1 MKNIIIIGAGGFARE
16 VSWLVDDINDAEE
29 KWNLIGFIDEN
40 PEVHGKK
47 FNGYEVLGGL
57 DYLECN
63 TEIYYVC
70 AIANVRARKEVVKRC
85 DELGFKA
92 ATLIHPSVILSKKY
106 NEIGMG
112 CIICANSII
121 TVNVKLCKHVI
132 VNLDCTIGHD
142 VIIEDFVTIYPSV
155 NVSGNCTIG
164 ELVELGTGVQVI
176 QGKSIGNNTKI
187 GAGSVVIK
195 DIEAE
200 CTAVGSPAKVIK
212 RKVV

>member
-1 MKNIIIIGAGGFARE
+1 MKNLIIIGAGGFARE

-29 KWNLIGFIDEN
+29 KWNLIGFIDDN
-40 PEVHGKK
+40 TDVYGKK
-47 FNGYEVLGGL
+47 LNGYDVLGGL
-57 DYLECN
+57 DYLKCKS
-63 TEIYYVC
+63 EIYYVC
-70 AIANVRARKEVVKRC
+70 AIANVKARKEVVERC

-92 ATLIHPSVILSKKY
+92 ATLIHPSVISSKKY
-106 NEIGMG
+106 NEIGKG

-121 TVNVKLCKHVI
+121 TVNVKLGNHVI

-164 ELVELGTGVQVI
+164 ELVELGTGAKII

-195 DIEAE
+195 DIEAD

-212 RKVV
+212 RNVI